1 MQSDGTTLTDG
12 QVTPLRVFHRIC
24 LCGVFWVLPAIAGCP
39 EQPQARPPTEA
50 PLKVEDIMMPEINMS
65 PAPGGGDMAWRD
77 EFDGYLL
84 NMDKWS
90 YRSLGRRHDAYN
102 VPDAVRLD
110 GLGHLEIVTRSEGDR
125 ILTGMIGT
133 QDKFERTYG
142 YFEARVKFQ
151 KQPGHWSMFWLQS
164 ERMGKFIGDPARG
177 GAEIDVF
184 EYMPNTPDM
193 ITQGLRWNGYVDS
206 RKSALNVARIE
217 PAMEWH
223 VIGMD
228 WTPREYV
235 FYVDGQ
241 ETWRTGQAVSQIPQY
256 IVLSLEV
263 GGWAGELSE
272 EKLPDSVLFDYVR
285 VYKTR
290 PIQPRP

>member
-1 MQSDGTTLTDG
+1 MQSDGRTLTDG
-12 QVTPLRVFHRIC
+12 QATPLRVFHRIC
-24 LCGVFWVLPAIAGCP
+24 LCGMFWVLPAIAGCT
-39 EQPQARPPTEA
+39 EQPQARPLAEA

-65 PAPGGGDMAWRD
+65 PAPGGDVVWRD

-84 NMDKWS
+84 NMNKWS
-90 YRSLGRRHDAYN
+90 YRGLGRRHDAYN
-102 VPDAVRLD
+102 VPDTVRLD
-110 GLGHLEIVTRSEGDR
+110 GLGRLEIVTRSEGDR

-206 RKSALNVARIE
+206 RKSALNVARIQ

-241 ETWRTGQAVSQIPQY
+241 ETWRTSQAVSQIPQY